1 LPTPTINLDE
11 LLVGSRNPALD
22 VGIREGSRIALMPR
36 APAVSPYSPENLPE
50 FMAGFEQ
57 VTPTTFAPVIGG
69 TTTAGMTPEELALYQ
84 QREQAFRESFA
95 IDPTMFG
102 GGYRPSQF
110 TVLPPPAAPVEE
122 EPFDVAG
129 AIAAVNVLSD
139 VDLPDIDL
147 PDVSGFV
154 GQASDFVQDTIIDPI
169 DSAIDTAGEFVEDS
183 ILDPVGD
190 AISDASDF
198 VKEKII
204 EPTGQVLDSAI
215 TYVDDVIVDPI
226 AGGIETAAKVVD
238 EAVVEPLSNAL
249 NTAGS
254 FVDETIIEPT
264 ISAADAAIDFI
275 DDKIVEPTGEALA
288 NVGEFIEETITDPV
302 TDFVENLIPDFE
314 QAKKI
319 DIDLG
324 GAETFVKNAVNVVGS
339 AQNLEENPTVQEAT
353 NLVDSIDSLILDT
366 GFNRN
371 DVIAKGGGAVIDAA
385 AVASIVNAFEDP
397 TAENLT
403 NAYAGADH
411 LAMNYTEAG
420 GVPLGSEI
428 GAVGTILSG
437 IKAAE
442 GGIEN
447 VGEAVQVGAAASA
460 AASLIP
466 VASQGAISGGL
477 TAAGSFLGPAAAL
490 ITLGGLLDRKGTK
503 MGHGFIQRDDAGN
516 YSVKSHDTKEGGYQV
531 IIPEIHVAGTVM
543 RDLEEAYGYEFD
555 EAAWDSLD
563 KKIDFDAKNP
573 KNFRGAY
580 DIVVEALQTGALK
593 ETDATPETIDWES
606 LFVDARENVDSKLPA
621 DKKRLQDP
629 YYLDT
634 RNYYLS
640 KKRIDDA
647 AVEAIQN
654 LPQLFAT
661 TPFDL
666 YGTGITTPAPPP
678 LSEQE
683 LADLGITEDTV
694 FSFDLG
700 NLGSFSLF

>member
-1 LPTPTINLDE
+1 MALPTPTINLDE

-36 APAVSPYSPENLPE
+36 APAVTPYSPENLPE

-110 TVLPPPAAPVEE
+110 TVLPPPVAPVEE
-122 EPFDVAG
+122 KPFDVAT
-129 AIAAVNVLSD
+129 AIAAADVLSD
-139 VDLPDIDL
+139 LLPESAPDIDL
-147 PDVSGFV
+147 GEIKIDAIEPDLGLDIQAPAGELALPDVSF
-154 GQASDFVQDTIIDPI
+154 DFTAPDLSVDLGRIDLSGELPSFGIDAPDFLKVDLETPRIDAGPITGAISAVAEAGGEWFEQNVTDPITDFAEENIIDPI
-169 DSAIDTAGEFVEDS
+169 T
-183 ILDPVGD
+183 
-190 AISDASDF
+190 DF
-198 VKEKII
+198 VKDITPDFIEDLPASDII
-204 EPTGQVLDSAI
+204 STIGSAENFIENPTFAAAEDLIKSANEVG
-215 TYVDDVIVDPI
+215 VDLGYEGDVIS
-226 AGGIETAAKVVD
+226 
-238 EAVVEPLSNAL
+238 EPVG
-249 NTAGS
+249 NTMK
-254 FVDETIIEPT
+254 T
-264 ISAADAAIDFI
+264 
-275 DDKIVEPTGEALA
+275 
-288 NVGEFIEETITDPV
+288 
-302 TDFVENLIPDFE
+302 
-314 QAKKI
+314 
-319 DIDLG
+319 
-324 GAETFVKNAVNVVGS
+324 VGS
-339 AQNLEENPTVQEAT
+339 A
-353 NLVDSIDSLILDT
+353 
-366 GFNRN
+366 
-371 DVIAKGGGAVIDAA
+371 
-385 AVASIVNAFEDP
+385 ASIATAFEDP
-397 TAENLT
+397 TAKNLT
-403 NAYAGADH
+403 NAYQGVDH
-411 LAMNYTEAG
+411 LLSEYTSVAG
-420 GVPLGSEI
+420 LPLGDEI
-428 GAVGTILSG
+428 PVVGDLLTGLE
-437 IKAAE
+437 ALE
-442 GGIEN
+442 GGIDS
-447 VGEAVQVGAAASA
+447 VGEAVQVGNAAAA
-460 AASLIP
+460 
-466 VASQGAISGGL
+466 VGALLGNQTMI
-477 TAAGSFLGPAAAL
+477 TAAGFLGPAAGL
-490 ITLGGLLDRKGTK
+490 IAVAGLLDRKGTK

-543 RDLEEAYGYEFD
+543 RDLEDAYGYEFD

-629 YYLDT
+629 YFLDT

-666 YGTGITTPAPPP
+666 YGTGITTPPPTP